1 MSDATRERRVPTPSA
16 PKPLPDPP
24 SSPTLAAAPAYH
36 RTDTDPEPDAVELT
50 RVSGEMVV
58 RPPFELPVVFPGYEI
73 LGELGR
79 GGMGVV
85 YRARQRSLNRP
96 VALKVILAGPHA
108 SESDKARFKLEAEA
122 GARLRHPNIVQV
134 YDVGEH
140 AGFGYIAFELIE
152 GQTLRQWQAGKPAD
166 PREAARV
173 IADLAR
179 GSQHAHD
186 HGIVH
191 RDVKPANVLLSTVQ
205 RPAGKPASGSRP
217 LVSGDHGPLTPDH
230 GLVPKLTDF
239 GLAKSLEGGLDLT
252 ITGMACGT
260 PNYMAPE
267 QIRGRNVGPAVDVYG
282 LGAVLFELLTGHPP
296 FRGTDAAQVMDKILR
311 TEPERARRVHPSVPR
326 DLEVIAAKCLEK
338 DPARRYSSAAD
349 LAHDLERF
357 LAGRPIHA
365 RPVSLTERTWR
376 WCRRNPVVTTF
387 LILSTA
393 ACLTTGKLALALADA
408 VEVERQARGEV
419 EQAHQAAVAD
429 RRAAE
434 QARDDLREA
443 LAKEEAAHTLAD
455 VEKAA
460 AHAARLDADAAR
472 KAADAEKGNA
482 VALAGRANEE
492 KDRANGNL
500 RVLRTVIRT
509 TFRDLNDDARLRGA
523 GNRDARMSMLRA
535 GTAFYKTLEAQ
546 AGEDPDALADLGEC
560 AHFLGYLEYLNGNM
574 IAAAAHYQAAVD
586 VFYRWVAI
594 DPVDPEPR
602 ARMASALTNAA
613 NANYHAGRHD
623 RVEPRHR
630 DAIALLEWVVDR
642 HPRNEA
648 YAVRLVRA
656 YAPLYEF
663 LREKQRWA
671 DGAAV
676 CRTYLARAQI
686 LIRTAGPKVDYL
698 YAEARAR
705 QCLAQMLDRTDRTA
719 DAEPHLLEAVAI
731 RERIRTKFEWT
742 TEQKAEAARLYYAL
756 GQHHMFAKQP
766 DRIPAATT
774 EAIRLMEEVAAAEP
788 DEPTHLVTLSEFCL
802 LEANYLRWAKD
813 FARAEPRYDRAIA
826 AAEEGLS
833 KNPPPTLAAAAR
845 ASWASAMT
853 GRAHLYNA
861 TSRHR
866 KAAAQWERLAAED
879 PNEAVRPNHRL
890 FVLQSLV
897 FAGDWRAAATGA
909 EALAGPDAS
918 PALLADVARVWCRI
932 SKAVAA
938 DEALEPDER
947 AAEAEKALK
956 KAVRCLE
963 RAKAGGLFRRP
974 GTADYFDNEKDY
986 EPIRGKFNPRD

>member
-1 MSDATRERRVPTPSA
+1 M
-16 PKPLPDPP
+16 
-24 SSPTLAAAPAYH
+24 
-36 RTDTDPEPDAVELT
+36 
-50 RVSGEMVV
+50 

-179 GSQHAHD
+179 GLQHAHD

-191 RDVKPANVLLSTVQ
+191 RDVKPANVLLANKSESRSPKPETNSKSHETSNTKTATGTVGSVSVI
-205 RPAGKPASGSRP
+205 PDSG
-217 LVSGDHGPLTPDH
+217 LGVVSGFGIRNSDFS
-230 GLVPKLTDF
+230 PKLTDF

-338 DPARRYSSAAD
+338 DPARRYSSAAE
-349 LAHDLERF
+349 LADDLERF

-642 HPRNEA
+642 HPRNEG

-671 DGAAV
+671 DGATL
-676 CRTYLARAQI
+676 CRTYLARAQN

-719 DAEPHLLEAVAI
+719 EAEPHLLGAVAI

-756 GQHHMFAKQP
+756 GQHHMFAKQA

-802 LEANYLRWAKD
+802 LEANYL
-813 FARAEPRYDRAIA
+813 
-826 AAEEGLS
+826 
-833 KNPPPTLAAAAR
+833 
-845 ASWASAMT
+845 
-853 GRAHLYNA
+853 
-861 TSRHR
+861 
-866 KAAAQWERLAAED
+866 
-879 PNEAVRPNHRL
+879 
-890 FVLQSLV
+890 
-897 FAGDWRAAATGA
+897 
-909 EALAGPDAS
+909 
-918 PALLADVARVWCRI
+918 
-932 SKAVAA
+932 
-938 DEALEPDER
+938 
-947 AAEAEKALK
+947 
-956 KAVRCLE
+956 
-963 RAKAGGLFRRP
+963 
-974 GTADYFDNEKDY
+974 
-986 EPIRGKFNPRD
+986 